1 MKLLLFIAL
10 FIVGA
15 AVGMAIVPLLPN
27 PIQKGISSLH
37 LEIEYQVGIEERP
50 GEMANSSAPTPNTSV
65 RDSPLTTYTPTP
77 SPSPRI
83 GISPLATAT
92 PTPPPFPRAIAVT
105 LPAPTPTTAHTPTP
119 TPPPTPTPSPTPVP
133 PPDQRHYR
141 YKVYMLELI
150 NKERVNAGVGPVT
163 LGNNI
168 AAQLHAESSLT
179 NCFSGHW
186 GVDGLKPYMRYSL
199 AGGYQSNGENGSG
212 LDYCIKASDRY
223 RALGSLESE
232 VREMM
237 EGWMSS
243 PGHRRN
249 ILDKWHK
256 KVNIGLAWDKYNIVG
271 YQHFEGGYVE
281 FDELPGITDGKLS
294 LSGRAINELRFADK
308 RDLGLQLFYDPTP
321 HSLTRG
327 QVSRT
332 YCYDSGLQIAAFRYP
347 LTGNSYW
354 TEDEFIKT
362 FSPCSDPYDVSANA
376 PAPRS
381 YDEAHRFWEQAYA
394 ASQARPLQIIIVPW
408 ISASQWTAAGA
419 EF

>member
-1 MKLLLFIAL
+1 MKPLLFIAL

-150 NKERVNAGVGPVT
+150 NKERVEAGVQPVT
-163 LGNNI
+163 LGDNF
-168 AAQLHAESSLT
+168 AAQLHAENSLA
-179 NCFSGHW
+179 NCFSSHW
-186 GVDGLKPYMRYSL
+186 GLDGLKPYMRYSL
-199 AGGYQSNGENGSG
+199 AGGYQSNGENWYGS
-212 LDYCIKASDRY
+212 DYCIRASDRY
-223 RALGSLESE
+223 
-232 VREMM
+232 
-237 EGWMSS
+237 
-243 PGHRRN
+243 
-249 ILDKWHK
+249 
-256 KVNIGLAWDKYNIVG
+256 
-271 YQHFEGGYVE
+271 
-281 FDELPGITDGKLS
+281 
-294 LSGRAINELRFADK
+294 
-308 RDLGLQLFYDPTP
+308 
-321 HSLTRG
+321 
-327 QVSRT
+327 
-332 YCYDSGLQIAAFRYP
+332 SGL
-347 LTGNSYW
+347 G
-354 TEDEFIKT
+354 
-362 FSPCSDPYDVSANA
+362 
-376 PAPRS
+376 
-381 YDEAHRFWEQAYA
+381 
-394 ASQARPLQIIIVPW
+394 
-408 ISASQWTAAGA
+408 
-419 EF
+419 